1 MGSQQLALIIGDMES
16 KMEKATRKYLEENY
30 KQVSK
35 EIAGSAEMF
44 F

>member
-1 MGSQQLALIIGDMES
+1 MASAQLALLTGDMEE
-16 KMEKATRKYLEENY
+16 KMQKATRKYLEENY